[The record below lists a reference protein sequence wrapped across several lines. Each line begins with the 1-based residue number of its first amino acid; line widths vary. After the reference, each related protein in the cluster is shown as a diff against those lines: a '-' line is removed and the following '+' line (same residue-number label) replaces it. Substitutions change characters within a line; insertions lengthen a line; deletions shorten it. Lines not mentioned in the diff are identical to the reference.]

1 MSAVEPAAE
10 GPAPGTITALIADS
24 LEALRATPPAPEV
37 RGFAIHML
45 LDCLGCAVAG
55 GQTSS
60 GRAALAFARYGA
72 EPQARTIDGKRVTV
86 ERAAFANTICCN
98 ALDHEPVGPEGH
110 VGAVAIPTALA
121 VAEWIDAPGDALLRA
136 IVAALDVSGRIGAAW
151 RRPSAVI
158 AQGTPPVR
166 GAPHAVFAAAVPT
179 AYLLGL
185 DRETVRNALGVAGYS
200 AHVPTLRKAMSAR
213 EPPMTKY
220 DHLGGMAQG
229 GIDAVRLAQLGFT
242 GDVGVF
248 EGPIGMW
255 RFSGAL
261 GCDWTLLETFGGDFM
276 IAPTFFKSFPCIL
289 YENPVLLALVAIV
302 EREHLAPDAIERIIL
317 RPSRAVESQHGD
329 GRGGPMAQWMSL
341 RHNAAHAI
349 CGTRPF
355 PEWHD
360 GTQPPAI
367 ARLVDATT
375 FERYVPADGEAKG
388 NYWDGY
394 SPCSVTVFARDG
406 RRFDERIVYL
416 LRMTETQLVEKFVAN
431 VAPVAG
437 EKRARTV
444 AALVLEIDRLPRAAT
459 LLDKLLA

>member
-1 MSAVEPAAE
+1 MSVAKPATE
-10 GPAPGTITALIADS
+10 GPAPATITGLIADS
-24 LEALRATPPAPEV
+24 LAALRATPPAPDV
-37 RGFAIHML
+37 RRFAVHML
-45 LDCLGCAVAG
+45 LDCLGCTVAG
-55 GQTSS
+55 GQTPN
-60 GRAALAFARYGA
+60 GRAALGFARYGK
-72 EPQARTIDGKRVTV
+72 EPQARTIDGTHVSV
-86 ERAAFANTICCN
+86 ERAAFANTVCCN
-98 ALDHEPVGPEGH
+98 ALDHEPIGPEGH

-121 VAEWIDAPGDALLRA
+121 LAEWLDATGDDLLRA
-136 IVAALDVSGRIGAAW
+136 IVAGLDVSGRIGAAW
-151 RRPSAVI
+151 RRPSSVI
-158 AQGTPPVR
+158 AQGTPAVR
-166 GAPHAVFAAAVPT
+166 GAPHAVFASAVPA

-185 DRETVRNALGVAGYS
+185 DRETVRHAIGIAGYS
-200 AHVPTLRKAMSAR
+200 AHVPTLRKAMSEL

-242 GDVGVF
+242 GDLGVF

-276 IAPTFFKSFPCIL
+276 IGPTFFKTYPCII
-289 YENPVLLALVAIV
+289 YENSVLIALAAIV
-302 EREHLAPDAIERIIL
+302 TRERLAPDAIERIVL
-317 RPSRAVESQHGD
+317 RPSRAVDAQRGD

-355 PEWHD
+355 PVWHD
-360 GTQPPAI
+360 GTQAPAI

-375 FERYVPADGEAKG
+375 FEPYAPAEGEPKG

-394 SPCSVTVFARDG
+394 SPCSVTIFTRDG
-406 RRFDERIVYL
+406 RRFDERIISL
-416 LRMTETQLVEKFVAN
+416 RRMTEEPLLEKFVEN

-437 EKRARTV
+437 EARARKV
-444 AALVLEIDRLPRAAT
+444 AAMVLEVDRLPRAAT
-459 LLDKLLA
+459 LLDELFA